1 MDENLFFPALGAD
14 DIDSMIDEN
23 SSLASSDSRPQQ
35 QPSQWQWP
43 GQIDINRIPPEN
55 SFGMSQQTLP
65 NEIFAQPPYAI
76 PQPVIETQM
85 NAQVPQLAPMAYNP
99 PPPLIPNNLFDVP
112 FFRGNRINRDIRAQE
127 QNNNSLFLEGG
138 QLIAPNHSHYPCQAD
153 STTTPVKSHEDYGLG
168 REVCRKLGDFPVH
181 KPLAV
186 FCLVC
191 RKALPK
197 FAVRCGSC
205 TEYARKQPPGTLELR
220 YCIICK
226 SVTCYLESIFCKYHS
241 TQKAILSSAEK
252 KALPCESESYG
263 YYSNSTARP
272 RPIESL
278 DDSVPVEE
286 SSGWGERRDSVPSPV
301 EGYGSNLRQDNPFI
315 PHTSAGAGADLR
327 PTQEY
332 GQKREFFD
340 RPSQTYDVNLRS
352 DNPFLPQR
360 SSAGGSAQV
369 HSTQAYGGYG
379 EPSYTS
385 DQDYRQRYG
394 YGQSEGY
401 QSRYRDAASYP
412 RSDTIEAYAPQ
423 GFNNPFAP
431 NTSSPPSHNIPP
443 LGYEYEHRTNQRS
456 DNPFDSPALT
466 AQSYYSQAPFYQSTS
481 AGPSYN
487 QGLGFQRIDSELLDS
502 GYHVNQPPGGSFNGT
517 QQDRQNENQN
527 QYRYQ
532 PTRQASGSFPIH
544 CVKCQDMIGDTA
556 VRCGPCNENHQQNLF
571 MGTSLSESRHCIICR
586 VSVPGMY
593 ITCGDHP
600 GEEFLNREQK
610 SFVRRQ
616 DDLCR
621 SYYSCEKEPG
631 ERQCAEYL
639 LRGV

>member
-1 MDENLFFPALGAD
+1 MDGNLFFPALGAD
-14 DIDSMIDEN
+14 DTDSMIDGN

-43 GQIDINRIPPEN
+43 GQIDINRIPSAN
-55 SFGMSQQTLP
+55 SFGMSQQTFP

-76 PQPVIETQM
+76 PQPVIEAQM
-85 NAQVPQLAPMAYNP
+85 NVQVPQLAPTAYNP

-112 FFRGNRINRDIRAQE
+112 FFGGNGISRDIRAQE
-127 QNNNSLFLEGG
+127 QNNNPLFLGG
-138 QLIAPNHSHYPCQAD
+138 RQPIAPNHSHYPRQVD
-153 STTTPVKSHEDYGLG
+153 STTTLIKSHEDYGLG

-205 TEYARKQPPGTLELR
+205 TEY
-220 YCIICK
+220 
-226 SVTCYLESIFCKYHS
+226 
-241 TQKAILSSAEK
+241 
-252 KALPCESESYG
+252 G

-286 SSGWGERRDSVPSPV
+286 SSGWGERRDSVLSPV

-327 PTQEY
+327 SRQEY
-332 GQKREFFD
+332 DQEREFFD

-394 YGQSEGY
+394 YGQSKGY

-423 GFNNPFAP
+423 GFDNPFAP
-431 NTSSPPSHNIPP
+431 NTSSSPSHNIPP
-443 LGYEYEHRTNQRS
+443 LGYEYEYRTSQRS
-456 DNPFDSPALT
+456 DNPFASPALT

-487 QGLGFQRIDSELLDS
+487 QGLDFQRTDSELLDS
-502 GYHVNQPPGGSFNGT
+502 GYHVNQPPGGFFNGT

-527 QYRYQ
+527 LYRYQ
-532 PTRQASGSFPIH
+532 PTCQASGSFPIH
-544 CVKCQDMIGDTA
+544 CVNCQDLIGDTA

-586 VSVPGMY
+586 VSVPGIY

-610 SFVRRQ
+610 SFVRQQ

-621 SYYSCEKEPG
+621 SCYSCEKEPG
-631 ERQCAEYL
+631 ERQCVEYM
-639 LRGV
+639 LRGL